1 MNIDLMTQEL
11 TRDEGKRNKVYLDTC
26 GIATIGIGRNIRDLG
41 LSDDECNYLLQN
53 DIARVSAELDHQ
65 FPWWRDMTEARQRV
79 ILNMCFNLGLNRLL
93 MFVNTLVAM
102 KEGRYDDAAAGMLDS
117 VWAKQVGARATR
129 LAQMMKE
136 G

>member
-11 TRDEGKRNKVYLDTC
+11 TRDEGKRNKVYLDSR
-26 GIATIGIGRNIRDLG
+26 GIATIGIGRNVRDLG
-41 LSDDECNYLLQN
+41 LSDDECAYLLKN

-65 FPWWRDMTEARQRV
+65 LPWWRDMTENRQRA
-79 ILNMCFNLGLNRLL
+79 LTNLCFNLGINRLL

-102 KEGRYDDAAAGMLDS
+102 KEGRYDDAATGMENS

-129 LAQMMKE
+129 LQKMMRE